1 LEEKETVM
9 IKLYAMIVVL
19 AVLGMVGAGA
29 VWYYND
35 TQARIATLR
44 ENNAKLEV
52 AVQTAEE
59 SINTLQETMAQ
70 VAEANN
76 KLQKELQKAEAYGD
90 ELQSKLRRH
99 NLTALALK
107 KPALLEGK
115 MNGATANL
123 WRDLEKDSGGDG
135 TTPLPEWL
143 LSSTLGE
150 QTRSEDG
157 SSNQGGTSTDSD
169 SSTSETSTTN

>member
-1 LEEKETVM
+1 ML
-9 IKLYAMIVVL
+9 KLYVLIIIL

-52 AVQTAEE
+52 AIQTSEE
-59 SINTLQETMAQ
+59 SIATLQQDIAKF
-70 VAEANN
+70 AKANEE
-76 KLQKELQKAEAYGD
+76 LQTELQKAEEYGD
-90 ELQSKLRRH
+90 ELQAKLRRH

-123 WRDLEKDSGGDG
+123 WRDLEQDTGGDG
-135 TTPLPEWL
+135 DAPFPNWL
-143 LSSTLGE
+143 QSAPVEQSTGS
-150 QTRSEDG
+150 QDG
-157 SSNQGGTSTDSD
+157 SSDKGGTESD
-169 SSTSETSTTN
+169 TNSSTSETSTVN

>member
-1 LEEKETVM
+1 M
-9 IKLYAMIVVL
+9 IKLYAMIIVL

-52 AVQTAEE
+52 AIQTSED
-59 SINTLQETMAQ
+59 SINNLQKAMESF
-70 VAEANN
+70 AEANQN
-76 KLQKELQKAEAYGD
+76 LQADLQKAEAYGD

-107 KPALLEGK
+107 KPALIEGK
-115 MNGATANL
+115 MNEATAKL
-123 WRDLEKDSGGDG
+123 WRDLEKDSGGTGDAPPPHWLQS
-135 TTPLPEWL
+135 TTVEQ
-143 LSSTLGE
+143 STP
-150 QTRSEDG
+150 RSEDG
-157 SSNQGGTSTDSD
+157 SGDKVGTNTDSD
-169 SSTSETSTTN
+169 SGTSETSPTG